1 MGLSEKRVPQNFMLD
16 HHHFPIFSP
25 SKYGHANSRD
35 FLAVPHHHAALV
47 VLPAMLTTGD
57 LHEFLLGL
65 VHARHGTRPAFE
77 GRCPKDELSKNQ
89 SWVNSS

>member
-1 MGLSEKRVPQNFMLD
+1 MNPMCFILNS
-16 HHHFPIFSP
+16 FPEPLGSHCDYGFVQKT
-25 SKYGHANSRD
+25 SKYGHANSRH

-77 GRCPKDELSKNQ
+77 GRCP
-89 SWVNSS
+89 